1 MDGRGLRDG
10 ICERAVRMHKVGE
23 PSHVRY
29 WSTRAG
35 GVGPISAVEPSRVDR
50 ASVSI

>member
-10 ICERAVRMHKVGE
+10 IYERAVRLHKVGE

-35 GVGPISAVEPSRVDR
+35 GIGPISAAEPGCADR
-50 ASVSI
+50 P